1 VGDFTLHVVCPNPA
15 LDRIQV
21 VPEFEPFAVNRVSSV
36 QSLAGGKGMIVC
48 RGARRLG
55 ASVTAHGYVG
65 GAVGEMIRAGC
76 RELGVVDRHLS
87 IDGETRITPVV
98 IDESSGRSTVLN
110 ERGPDVTGADE
121 GRLLDRLA
129 ADVRAGDVVVAT
141 GSLPPGTSTD
151 LYARIARLAQS
162 AGAIVLVDA
171 HGPALAAV
179 IDDLRTAPG
188 ATVLKPNLEE
198 LSDVLD
204 ITIDPDDVPAIDRE
218 LVRLV
223 SATGASVVVTRGPH
237 GAVWRDPD
245 GMFVVGSPEVET
257 RNATGS
263 GDSFLAGLAVA
274 LGRGEAAEDAL
285 RLAAAM
291 GAANAASVL
300 PDVDVRLVRS
310 LVDTVVVEIGGASP

>member
-1 VGDFTLHVVCPNPA
+1 MGDFTLHVVCPNPA

-55 ASVTAHGYVG
+55 AAVTAHGYVG

-151 LYARIARLAQS
+151 LYARIARLARS
-162 AGAIVLVDA
+162 VGAIVLIDA

-179 IDDLRTAPG
+179 IDDLRTSPG

-198 LSDVLD
+198 LSDVLG
-204 ITIDPDDVPAIDRE
+204 ITIDPDDVPGIDRE

-245 GMFVVGSPEVET
+245 RMFVVGSPEVET

-274 LGRGEAAEDAL
+274 LGRGQAPVDAL

-310 LVDTVVVEIGGASP
+310 LVDQVAVEIGGASQ